1 MENQKLENLLNL
13 ALSAN
18 PEERAQSENLLVGYN
33 PEERTWELIVK
44 HSEPLPDLRQFG
56 VQSQEL
62 LNNYSIL
69 TVPES
74 EIDAISRLVQVEYIE
89 KPKRLYFAIN
99 QAKAASCID
108 YVQIEGSMYT
118 PYLTGRGVLVA
129 VIDSGIDY
137 FHEDFRNEDG
147 TTRILELWDQNLGR
161 IFTGEELNR
170 ALEKG
175 NRMAA
180 RQEVPSVDNSGHG
193 TAVAGIAAGNGR
205 GSQGRYRGVAYESQL
220 LIVKLGVA
228 DPLGFPRTTEL
239 MRALDYVVRVAVRE
253 RMPLAVNIS
262 FGNTYG
268 SHEGTSLLETYIDG
282 ISNFGRSSIIIG
294 TGNEAARG
302 GHASGVLSG
311 GVGTGGGTAADGR
324 GTAVAGQPG
333 GMTGREGPGNS
344 AEVELSV
351 SPYETGLSVQ
361 LWKHYVDEFQ
371 ISLIT
376 PSGAVLGPLPP
387 VIGPQTLDYEET
399 RILLYYGEPSPY
411 STAQEIYFDFLPL
424 RGDYLQSGIW
434 KFRLSPQKITDGR
447 YDFWLPSS
455 AVLNRS
461 TFFLRSSPDTTLTI
475 PSTASMAIAVGA
487 YNSMY
492 QTYADFSGRGFTR
505 VTNQVKPDLA
515 APGVNLMA
523 PQNGGGYGPVTGTSF
538 AAPVVSGAAA
548 LLMQWGI
555 VDGNDPFLY
564 GEKLKAY
571 LLRGARRLPGYERW
585 PNALLGWGTLCLR
598 DSLPI

>member
-18 PEERAQSENLLVGYN
+18 PEEREQSENLLVGYD

-44 HSEPLPDLRQFG
+44 HSEPLPDLQQFG

-108 YVQIEGSMYT
+108 YVQIEGSIYT
-118 PYLTGRGVLVA
+118 PYLTGKGVLVA

-161 IFTGEELNR
+161 IFTREELNR

-175 NRMAA
+175 NRMEA

-205 GSQGRYRGVAYESQL
+205 GSQGQYRGVAYESQL
-220 LIVKLGVA
+220 LVVKLGVA

-302 GHASGVLSG
+302 GHASGVLVSGMGGSGIGSAASG
-311 GVGTGGGTAADGR
+311 GRNGTG
-324 GTAVAGQPG
+324 
-333 GMTGREGPGNS
+333 
-344 AEVELSV
+344 AEVELSI

-387 VIGPQTLDYEET
+387 VIGPQTLDYEGT

-411 STAQEIYFDFLPL
+411 STAQEVYFDFLPL

-434 KFRLSPQKITDGR
+434 KFRLSPQKIIDGR

-461 TFFLRSSPDTTLTI
+461 TFFLRSTPDTTLTI

-523 PQNGGGYGPVTGTSF
+523 PQNGGGYEPVTGTSF

-548 LLMQWGI
+548 LLLQWGI

-571 LLRGARRLPGYERW
+571 LLRGARRLPGYEQW
-585 PNALLGWGTLCLR
+585 PNALLGWGAVCVR